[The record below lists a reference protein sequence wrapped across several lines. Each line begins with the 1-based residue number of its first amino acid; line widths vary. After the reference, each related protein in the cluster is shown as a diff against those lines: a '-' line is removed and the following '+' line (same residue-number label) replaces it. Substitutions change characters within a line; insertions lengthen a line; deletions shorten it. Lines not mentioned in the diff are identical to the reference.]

1 MKLND
6 YLRHAG
12 ISQTL
17 LAAQLGVSQSMI
29 WQWSTGYRP
38 VPPNRCLS
46 IERAT
51 GGLVTRGELRPHDG
65 HLIWPDVVQGPVP
78 HSEENPTPF
87 RPSSGADR
95 EERSHG

>member
-38 VPPNRCLS
+38 VPAQRCLA

-51 GGLVTRGELRPHDG
+51 GGLVTRGELRPHDAY
-65 HLIWPDVVQGPVP
+65 LIWPDIAPLPQSGA
-78 HSEENPTPF
+78 NPYAH
-87 RPSSGADR
+87 RPSGVGGQESAR
-95 EERSHG
+95 A